1 MPVSLSPLF
10 ARRKCHLHLTY
21 CDVAVWFDLFCDL
34 SLLFT
39 SCCRVVFASFRW
51 ERSASRATS
60 TSQRC
65 PRLRG
70 RRKSGTCDTR
80 MYSASHL
87 LSRSCGSVQP
97 TSRHAASQ
105 RPAGECSSSIKGWC
119 TKWRTAKA
127 IAARRHS
134 RINLFIKL
142 RKEKA
147 PTIQIF
153 VPGRPLSANWSVA
166 RQPIGP
172 SRNWFLAWISGG
184 SLRTCPKCRLQKAEE
199 RPKKVS

>member
-1 MPVSLSPLF
+1 MS
-10 ARRKCHLHLTY
+10 HLLILTY
-21 CDVAVWFDLFCDL
+21 CGVALWFDLFCGL
-34 SLLFT
+34 ALLFA

-51 ERSASRATS
+51 ERSASRGTS
-60 TSQRC
+60 TSRNC
-65 PRLRG
+65 PNRRG

-87 LSRSCGSVQP
+87 WSRSCVSVQP

-105 RPAGECSSSIKGWC
+105 RPAEECSSSIKGWC

-134 RINLFIKL
+134 RINLIIKL

-153 VPGRPLSANWSVA
+153 VPGRPLSANWSAA
-166 RQPIGP
+166 RPPIGP

-184 SLRTCPKCRLQKAEE
+184 SLRTCPKCRLQKAEG
-199 RPKKVS
+199 RPKRVS